1 MGDIDTQILKLYAED
16 DLFLSEVI
24 KDDAELLM
32 LDSWLMDTLG
42 KTHLQWKLKTENW
55 KVWYASHKFYKHASQ
70 TPYFSVLTF
79 QFSD

>member
-42 KTHLQWKLKTENW
+42 KTHLN
-55 KVWYASHKFYKHASQ
+55 
-70 TPYFSVLTF
+70 
-79 QFSD
+79 